1 MTEEELR
8 IKYLEAVADYEYEKA
23 KNSEAIRY
31 LTEEM
36 ARFYG
41 WDEFKTLS
49 ALSLAL
55 EILEGG
61 SGDKKLEEEPA
72 SLEKREL
79 LEVIDYLQTERKY
92 WMAQFSNDYKILNN
106 AYDYIENLEQQC
118 KKQKEVIDK
127 ITDLIKKYGKYD
139 GEKCTRGFQM
149 YSADFNK
156 ILDILNEVSE

>member
-8 IKYLEAVADYEYEKA
+8 IKYLGAVADYEYEKA

-41 WDEFKTLS
+41 WDEFKSLSTLS
-49 ALSLAL
+49 STL
-55 EILEGG
+55 EILKGG

-92 WMAQFSNDYKILNN
+92 WMAQFSNCNN
-106 AYDYIENLEQQC
+106 EMIDFS
-118 KKQKEVIDK
+118 KKDRQLREEFEGYLKSMMDSDDDFFSVVRVKEVLDVY
-127 ITDLIKKYGKYD
+127 KKLE
-139 GEKCTRGFQM
+139 EK
-149 YSADFNK
+149 
-156 ILDILNEVSE
+156 